1 MGEFVIGYSLFPCSA
16 LPADKGAG
24 GAEGVSNATVTMV
37 TAVVTMVTV
46 LFPRWFPVVVQ
57 RWA

>member
-24 GAEGVSNATVTMV
+24 GAVTLILLL
-37 TAVVTMVTV
+37 AGYIGD
-46 LFPRWFPVVVQ
+46 LLARFSELGGAR
-57 RWA
+57 